1 MSDVQRLTQGYK
13 NELVPTE
20 SGLYMFHK
28 DHVAI
33 TKMLSEQLE
42 REKAFTNKLFD
53 ALDIALR
60 KD

>member
-1 MSDVQRLTQGYK
+1 MTDVQRLTQGYK
-13 NELVPTE
+13 NELVPAE

-33 TKMLSEQLE
+33 TNMLREQLE

-60 KD
+60 K

>member
-13 NELVPTE
+13 NELVPAE

-33 TKMLSEQLE
+33 INMLREQLE

-53 ALDIALR
+53 GLTLALR
-60 KD
+60 K